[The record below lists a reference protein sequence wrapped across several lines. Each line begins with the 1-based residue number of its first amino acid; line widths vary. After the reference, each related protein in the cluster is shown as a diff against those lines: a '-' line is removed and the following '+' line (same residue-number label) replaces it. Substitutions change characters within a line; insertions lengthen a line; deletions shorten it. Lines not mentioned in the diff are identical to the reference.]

1 MKSFQDS
8 QDFHVSV
15 ASGLCQL
22 LVLHVKGILK
32 QGSLP
37 QEISASQVVGSF
49 VSDRFH
55 LQFTHQWSVLVF

>member
-8 QDFHVSV
+8 QDFHVSI

-22 LVLHVKGILK
+22 LVLHVKGILQ

-49 VSDRFH
+49 VRSLHMPFWWIS
-55 LQFTHQWSVLVF
+55 LSAS